1 MDNIDKIWNE
11 YLQNPNQELRG
22 ELFIQ
27 YSWIVNYVLSKL
39 KVPDN
44 SILERGDLVNIG
56 MIGLSESIDR
66 FDIEKN
72 VKFESYAI
80 TRVRGTIQDELRK
93 LDWLSRTARKKV
105 NSINK
110 LKDETLKENGIE
122 VTDEEIIRK
131 LGLTS
136 DQYNSY
142 LQAMEASR
150 NTLSFVDSSTDS
162 DSEGYSLVD
171 NIAYD
176 DESNQLEGMIES
188 EKIEYLTNYLKD
200 LPEKK
205 RLVIALYYYEN
216 LTFKEIGKLIDVTE
230 GRVSQIHSEV
240 IKELKVKINKY
251 ENA

>member
-1 MDNIDKIWNE
+1 MTSIENIWSE
-11 YLQNPNQELRG
+11 YNSNPTPTIRN
-22 ELFIQ
+22 ELFLQ
-27 YSWIVNYVLSKL
+27 YSWIVHYVISKL

-44 SILERGDLVNIG
+44 SILDRGDLVNIG

-110 LKDETLKENGIE
+110 IKEKTLKENGIE
-122 VTDEEIIRK
+122 VSDIEIIEK
-131 LGLTS
+131 LGITN
-136 DQYNSY
+136 DQYDSY
-142 LQAMEASR
+142 MQAMEASR
-150 NTLSFVDSSTDS
+150 NSQSFIDKNDITE
-162 DSEGYSLVD
+162 EGFSLTD
-171 NIAYD
+171 NISYN
-176 DESNQLEGMIES
+176 DEVSHLDNMIDV
-188 EKIEYLTNYLKD
+188 EKVEHLAEFLKK

-240 IKELKVKINKY
+240 IKELRVKINHY

>member
-1 MDNIDKIWNE
+1 MNLSEEIWSE
-11 YLQNPNQELRG
+11 YHTNQNPELRDK
-22 ELFIQ
+22 LFIQ
-27 YSWIVNYVLSKL
+27 YSWLVNYVISKL

-44 SILERGDLVNIG
+44 SILDRGDLINIG

-66 FDIEKN
+66 FDPEKN

-105 NSINK
+105 NKINK
-110 LKDETLKENGIE
+110 IKETTLKENGIE
-122 VTDEEIIRK
+122 VSDNEIIEK
-131 LGLTS
+131 LGLTNE
-136 DQYNSY
+136 QYDSY

-150 NTLSFVDSSTDS
+150 NTLSFIDSKLDTDE
-162 DSEGYSLVD
+162 EGFSLVD
-171 NIAYD
+171 NLSYED
-176 DESNQLEGMIES
+176 SSNQLESLIEN
-188 EKIEYLTNYLKD
+188 EKINFLTAYLKE

-240 IKELKVKINKY
+240 IKELKVKINNY

>member
-1 MDNIDKIWNE
+1 MNPTENIWQEYQSTQLPKLRDK
-11 YLQNPNQELRG
+11 
-22 ELFIQ
+22 LFIE
-27 YSWIVNYVLSKL
+27 YSWVVHYVISKL

-44 SILERGDLVNIG
+44 SILDRGDLINIG

-66 FDIEKN
+66 FDLDKN

-80 TRVRGTIQDELRK
+80 TRVKGTIQDELRK

-110 LKDETLKENGIE
+110 IKEQTLKENGLAIS
-122 VTDEEIIRK
+122 DAEIIEQ
-131 LGLTS
+131 LGLTNE
-136 DQYNSY
+136 QYDSY
-142 LQAMEASR
+142 MQAMEASR
-150 NTLSFVDSSTDS
+150 NSQSFIDSKNETEDGFALIDSVSYDDDSSQLDS
-162 DSEGYSLVD
+162 M
-171 NIAYD
+171 IA
-176 DESNQLEGMIES
+176 E
-188 EKIEYLTNYLKD
+188 EKVSYLTEYLKV

-240 IKELKVKINKY
+240 IKELRVKINKY

>member
-1 MDNIDKIWNE
+1 
-11 YLQNPNQELRG
+11 
-22 ELFIQ
+22 
-27 YSWIVNYVLSKL
+27 
-39 KVPDN
+39 
-44 SILERGDLVNIG
+44 
-56 MIGLSESIDR
+56 
-66 FDIEKN
+66 
-72 VKFESYAI
+72 
-80 TRVRGTIQDELRK
+80 
-93 LDWLSRTARKKV
+93 
-105 NSINK
+105 
-110 LKDETLKENGIE
+110 
-122 VTDEEIIRK
+122 
-131 LGLTS
+131 
-136 DQYNSY
+136 
-142 LQAMEASR
+142 MEASR
-150 NTLSFVDSSTDS
+150 NTLSFVVSSTDS

>member
-150 NTLSFVDSSTDS
+150 NTLSFVDSSTES

>member
-1 MDNIDKIWNE
+1 MNITENIWLE
-11 YLQNPNQELRG
+11 YKKHPNQELRG
-22 ELFIQ
+22 KLFIE

-44 SILERGDLVNIG
+44 SILERGDLINIG
-56 MIGLSESIDR
+56 MIGLSQSIDR
-66 FDIEKN
+66 FDLDKN

-105 NSINK
+105 NSINEIK
-110 LKDETLKENGIE
+110 EKTLKENGIE
-122 VTDEEIIRK
+122 VSDEEIIEK
-131 LGLTS
+131 LDLTS
-136 DQYNSY
+136 EQYNSY

-150 NTLSFVDSSTDS
+150 NTLSFIDSNIDTDN
-162 DSEGYSLVD
+162 EGYSLVD
-171 NIAYD
+171 NVTYN
-176 DESNQLEGMIES
+176 DEVNQLDDLIET
-188 EKIEYLTNYLKD
+188 EKIDFLTAYLKD

>member
-1 MDNIDKIWNE
+1 MNSTKEIWVD
-11 YLQNPNQELRG
+11 YINQKLPETRNK
-22 ELFIQ
+22 LFIE
-27 YSWIVNYVLSKL
+27 YSWIVNYVISKL

-44 SILERGDLVNIG
+44 SILDRADLVNIG

-110 LKDETLKENGIE
+110 IKEQTLKENGLE
-122 VTDEEIIRK
+122 VSDSEIIDK
-131 LGLTS
+131 LGITN
-136 DQYNSY
+136 DQYDSY
-142 LQAMEASR
+142 MQAMEASR
-150 NTLSFVDSSTDS
+150 NSLSFIESNNSND
-162 DSEGYSLVD
+162 EEYSLLD
-171 NIAYD
+171 SISYN
-176 DESNQLEGMIES
+176 DESTQLDSIIEE
-188 EKIEYLTNYLKD
+188 EKLSYLTEYLKI

-240 IKELKVKINKY
+240 IKELKVKINNY

>member
-11 YLQNPNQELRG
+11 YLQNPNQVLRG

-27 YSWIVNYVLSKL
+27 YSWKVNYVLIKL
-39 KVPDN
+39 NVPDN

-150 NTLSFVDSSTDS
+150 NTLSFVDSSTES

>member
-150 NTLSFVDSSTDS
+150 NTLSFVVSSTDS

>member
-176 DESNQLEGMIES
+176 DVSNQLEGMIES

>member
-110 LKDETLKENGIE
+110 LNAQ
-122 VTDEEIIRK
+122 RK
-131 LGLTS
+131 W
-136 DQYNSY
+136 YRSY
-142 LQAMEASR
+142 R
-150 NTLSFVDSSTDS
+150 
-162 DSEGYSLVD
+162 
-171 NIAYD
+171 
-176 DESNQLEGMIES
+176 
-188 EKIEYLTNYLKD
+188 
-200 LPEKK
+200 
-205 RLVIALYYYEN
+205 
-216 LTFKEIGKLIDVTE
+216 
-230 GRVSQIHSEV
+230 
-240 IKELKVKINKY
+240 
-251 ENA
+251 

>member
-1 MDNIDKIWNE
+1 M
-11 YLQNPNQELRG
+11 
-22 ELFIQ
+22 FIQ

-150 NTLSFVDSSTDS
+150 NTLSFVDSSTES

>member
-1 MDNIDKIWNE
+1 MNITNNIWE
-11 YLQNPNQELRG
+11 DYQQDPNQELRG
-22 ELFIQ
+22 KLFVQ

-66 FDIEKN
+66 FDLDKN

-105 NSINK
+105 NSINEIK
-110 LKDETLKENGIE
+110 EKTLKENGIE
-122 VTDEEIIRK
+122 VSDEEIIEK

-136 DQYNSY
+136 DQYNGY

-150 NTLSFVDSSTDS
+150 NTLSFIDSSVDTD
-162 DSEGYSLVD
+162 DDGYSLVD
-171 NIAYD
+171 NISYD
-176 DESNQLEGMIES
+176 NDSNQLEELIET
-188 EKIEYLTNYLKD
+188 EKIDFLTCYLKE

-240 IKELKVKINKY
+240 IKELKVKINSY

>member
-150 NTLSFVDSSTDS
+150 NTLSFVDSSTES

-188 EKIEYLTNYLKD
+188 EKIEYLTNYLKESTI
-200 LPEKK
+200 LSSP
-205 RLVIALYYYEN
+205 
-216 LTFKEIGKLIDVTE
+216 
-230 GRVSQIHSEV
+230 
-240 IKELKVKINKY
+240 
-251 ENA
+251 

>member
-1 MDNIDKIWNE
+1 MNITEKIWEE
-11 YLQNPNQELRG
+11 YQLNPNQELRG
-22 ELFIQ
+22 RLFVQ

-66 FDIEKN
+66 FDLDKK

-105 NSINK
+105 NSINEIK
-110 LKDETLKENGIE
+110 EKTLKENGIE
-122 VTDEEIIRK
+122 VSDEEIIEK

-136 DQYNSY
+136 DQYNGY

-150 NTLSFVDSSTDS
+150 NTLSFVDSSIDTDA
-162 DSEGYSLVD
+162 DGFSLVD
-171 NIAYD
+171 NITYES
-176 DESNQLEGMIES
+176 DENQLENLIET
-188 EKIEYLTNYLKD
+188 EKIDFLKKYLKD

-240 IKELKVKINKY
+240 IKELKVKINNY

>member
-1 MDNIDKIWNE
+1 MNSSKDIWVE
-11 YLQNPNQELRG
+11 YNNNKLPKTRNK
-22 ELFIQ
+22 LFLQ
-27 YSWIVNYVLSKL
+27 YSWIVNYVISKL

-44 SILERGDLVNIG
+44 SILDRADLVNIG

-66 FDIEKN
+66 FDIDKN
-72 VKFESYAI
+72 VKFESYAV

-110 LKDETLKENGIE
+110 IKEQTLKENGLE
-122 VTDEEIIRK
+122 VSDSEIIDI
-131 LGLTS
+131 LGITNV
-136 DQYNSY
+136 QYDSY
-142 LQAMEASR
+142 MQAMEASR
-150 NTLSFVDSSTDS
+150 NSLSFIESNNSNN
-162 DSEGYSLVD
+162 EEYSLLD
-171 NIAYD
+171 NISYN
-176 DESNQLEGMIES
+176 DESTSLDSMIEE
-188 EKIEYLTNYLKD
+188 EKLSYLAEYLKI

-240 IKELKVKINKY
+240 IKELKVKINNY

>member
-1 MDNIDKIWNE
+1 MNISENIWLE
-11 YLQNPNQELRG
+11 YKLDPNQELRG
-22 ELFIQ
+22 KLFVQ

-56 MIGLSESIDR
+56 MIGLSQSIDR
-66 FDIEKN
+66 FDLEKN

-80 TRVRGTIQDELRK
+80 TRVKGTIQDELRK

-105 NSINK
+105 NSINEIK
-110 LKDETLKENGIE
+110 EKTLKENGIE
-122 VTDEEIIRK
+122 VSDEEIIKK
-131 LGLTS
+131 LELTS

-150 NTLSFVDSSTDS
+150 NTLSFIDSSVDTDN
-162 DSEGYSLVD
+162 EGYSLVD
-171 NIAYD
+171 NITYD
-176 DESNQLEGMIES
+176 NDVNQLDDLIET
-188 EKIEYLTNYLKD
+188 EKIDFLTNYLKE

-240 IKELKVKINKY
+240 IKELKVKINRY

>member
-1 MDNIDKIWNE
+1 MNITNNIWEE
-11 YLQNPNQELRG
+11 YQLEPNQELRG
-22 ELFIQ
+22 KLFVQ

-56 MIGLSESIDR
+56 MIGLSESIER
-66 FDIEKN
+66 FDLDKN

-105 NSINK
+105 NSINEIK
-110 LKDETLKENGIE
+110 EKTLKENGIE
-122 VTDEEIIRK
+122 VSDEEIIEK

-136 DQYNSY
+136 DQYNGY

-150 NTLSFVDSSTDS
+150 NTLSFIDSSVDTD
-162 DSEGYSLVD
+162 DDGYSLVD
-171 NIAYD
+171 NISYD
-176 DESNQLEGMIES
+176 NDSNQLEDLIET
-188 EKIEYLTNYLKD
+188 EKIDFLTCYLKE

-240 IKELKVKINKY
+240 IKELKVKINSY

>member
-27 YSWIVNYVLSKL
+27 YSWKVNYVLIKL
-39 KVPDN
+39 NVPDN

-150 NTLSFVDSSTDS
+150 NTLSFVDSSTES

>member
-1 MDNIDKIWNE
+1 MEVAENLWNE
-11 YLQNPNQELRG
+11 YLKQPQSELRDK
-22 ELFIQ
+22 LFLQ
-27 YSWIVNYVLSKL
+27 YSWLVKYVVSKL

-44 SILERGDLVNIG
+44 SILDRGDLINIG

-66 FDIEKN
+66 YNPELN

-80 TRVRGTIQDELRK
+80 TRVKGTVQDELRK

-105 NSINK
+105 NEINK
-110 LKDETLKENGIE
+110 LKEKTLKENGIE
-122 VTDEEIIRK
+122 ASDNEVIEK
-131 LGLTS
+131 LGLTNE
-136 DQYNSY
+136 QYDSY

-150 NTLSFVDSSTDS
+150 NTLAFIDVKNDIDEDGHSPLDSLSYSDETTQLDS
-162 DSEGYSLVD
+162 L
-171 NIAYD
+171 
-176 DESNQLEGMIES
+176 IEH
-188 EKIEYLTNYLKD
+188 EKIDYLTSYLKD

-205 RLVIALYYYEN
+205 RLVISLYYYEN